1 MEQGPPTRCAAR
13 RSQLDPRQPD
23 RKQVPRPDDLRVRRR
38 RAICRR
44 RRDGRGTW
52 RQRRRELSRRDE
64 GLEGSGPPTGDSMS
78 EVALSPTYQVAPD
91 STVKPEEVIE
101 VLRQCFDPEIPVN
114 IIDLGLVYDIAIKP
128 ERVDVK
134 MTLTALGCPMA
145 ADVMADVRDHLL
157 TLPGVK
163 DAGVDIVYEPVWTPE
178 RMSEEARW
186 EWSNPHSGRMRPHV
200 PNLRDDRLCLGAGL
214 QVVDVG
220 LSGGRSRGTAAV
232 AWIQIARHTR
242 PFSLI
247 PDIARRKKSRL
258 APRSRKLS
266 YFVRGCVEQGDT
278 RFAKGVPLHI
288 DNLAAGRR
296 SLRAYPRNE
305 WKHQRLVS
313 VAPNLN
319 ALSVPKVETSARP
332 DRH

>member
-91 STVKPEEVIE
+91 STVRPEEVIE

-114 IIDLGLVYDIAIKP
+114 IIDLGLVY
-128 ERVDVK
+128 
-134 MTLTALGCPMA
+134 
-145 ADVMADVRDHLL
+145 
-157 TLPGVK
+157 
-163 DAGVDIVYEPVWTPE
+163 EPVWTPE

-186 EWSNPHSGRMRPHV
+186 E
-200 PNLRDDRLCLGAGL
+200 LGM
-214 QVVDVG
+214 V
-220 LSGGRSRGTAAV
+220 
-232 AWIQIARHTR
+232 
-242 PFSLI
+242 
-247 PDIARRKKSRL
+247 
-258 APRSRKLS
+258 
-266 YFVRGCVEQGDT
+266 
-278 RFAKGVPLHI
+278 
-288 DNLAAGRR
+288 
-296 SLRAYPRNE
+296 
-305 WKHQRLVS
+305 
-313 VAPNLN
+313 
-319 ALSVPKVETSARP
+319 
-332 DRH
+332 